1 MEGKR
6 ATRSNESCP
15 VAQTL
20 RLSQNTESTTSFRH
34 IYNAKKI
41 NDQNSINEELSIIY
55 TNADSLTNKRGELK
69 LLLDSLDK
77 KPNIIVITEVN
88 SKIET
93 NNMFEIICA
102 NIA

>member
-20 RLSQNTESTTSFRH
+20 RLSENTESTTSFRH

-69 LLLDSLDK
+69 LLLDFVFLNLLTAFSNATTINLFVVYVL
-77 KPNIIVITEVN
+77 I
-88 SKIET
+88 
-93 NNMFEIICA
+93 F
-102 NIA
+102 